1 MKCNG
6 DLAAPH
12 LFMGEALHEGVRI
25 HPRLRAALWGR
36 RVWEGVSR
44 EIIIGQPLRLPVW
57 LSLTAAGEMAL
68 ATLKGPNHLWSSFFI
83 GHLVVLFWRFSQ
95 TMSHSLCLGAS
106 CQLWV

>member
-1 MKCNG
+1 
-6 DLAAPH
+6 
-12 LFMGEALHEGVRI
+12 MGGALHGGGKI
-25 HPRLRAALWGR
+25 THRLRSAMGGK

-95 TMSHSLCLGAS
+95 IMPPSLYLGAS